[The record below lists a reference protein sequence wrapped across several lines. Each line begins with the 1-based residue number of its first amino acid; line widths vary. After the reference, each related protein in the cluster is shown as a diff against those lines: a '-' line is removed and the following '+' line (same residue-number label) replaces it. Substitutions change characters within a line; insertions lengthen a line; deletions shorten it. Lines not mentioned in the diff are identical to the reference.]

1 MICRSGRTGLNRP
14 CSRGVPAVHSRSPFL
29 LVVFFLAVLTA
40 AGAWLLTSRPP
51 PVPVAP
57 GEEPPPTLSLTPVA
71 YADLD
76 GWDRD
81 DQSAALETLLRSCAA
96 MLRQPAEKPMD
107 GDGFAGTVGDWQ
119 ADCRDAGGVRPG
131 DPVAARRF
139 FEDRF
144 RPFSVRVGHSAD
156 GLFTGY
162 YAPIVAGSRVRDET
176 YDVPLY
182 KAPPELVMVDL
193 GAFRPSLKGER
204 IAGKVEGNRLVPFA
218 SRGDIVGGA
227 LSGRGLE
234 AMYLKDPVDAFFLQI
249 QGSGLVRLPDG
260 GMVRLGYAA
269 QNGHPYTAIG
279 KLLVQRGELTREEAS
294 MQTIRAWLNAHG
306 PEGAALMDE
315 NASYVFFEEQQAEG
329 AIGSQGVVLTGGR
342 SLAVDRKHMPLGA
355 PMWVDIESEDGAR
368 KIRRLVVAQD
378 TGGAIRGAVRGDFY
392 WGEGD
397 EAEAAAGAM
406 KDPGRYYILLPLA
419 LAEKAAQASQ

>member
-1 MICRSGRTGLNRP
+1 
-14 CSRGVPAVHSRSPFL
+14 VRSPFIPIFL
-29 LVVFFLAVLTA
+29 LLAVIL
-40 AGAWLLTSRPP
+40 AGGIWLLTRSLPAPP
-51 PVPVAP
+51 TPP
-57 GEEPPPTLSLTPVA
+57 GETPELTLTLKPVTF
-71 YADLD
+71 ADLK

-81 DQSAALETLLRSCAA
+81 DQSAALKALLRSCAA
-96 MLRQPAEKPMD
+96 MLKQPADKPMD

-119 ADCRDAGGVRPG
+119 ADCRDAEGVRPG
-131 DPVAARRF
+131 DPIAARRF

-144 RPFSVRVGHSAD
+144 RPFSVRVGHEAK

-162 YAPIVAGSRVRDET
+162 YAPIVAGSRTRD
-176 YDVPLY
+176 DAHQVPLY
-182 KAPPELVMVDL
+182 KVPPELVMVDL

-218 SRGDIVGGA
+218 SRGDIVAGA

-234 AMYLKDPVDAFFLQI
+234 IMYLKDPVDAFFLQI

-260 GMVRLGYAA
+260 SLVRLGYAA
-269 QNGHPYTAIG
+269 QNGHAYTAIG
-279 KLLVQRGELTREEAS
+279 KLLVERGAMTRDEAS
-294 MQTIRAWLNAHG
+294 MQSIRSWVNAH
-306 PEGAALMDE
+306 PDEGRALMDE

-342 SLAVDRKHMPLGA
+342 SMAVDRKHMPLGA
-355 PMWVDIESEDGAR
+355 PLWLDIESEDGQR
-368 KIRRLVVAQD
+368 KIHRLVIAQD

-397 EAEAAAGAM
+397 KAEAAAGAM
-406 KDPGRYYILLPLA
+406 KDPGRYYILLPQPLA
-419 LAEKAAQASQ
+419 DKAARAEQ

>member
-1 MICRSGRTGLNRP
+1 VQIK
-14 CSRGVPAVHSRSPFL
+14 SPFL
-29 LVVFFLAVLTA
+29 PVLFFLAALTA
-40 AGAWLLTSRPP
+40 IGVWLLISRQP
-51 PVPVAP
+51 PVPVPP
-57 GEEPPPTLSLTPVA
+57 GEEPPLTLSLKPVT
-71 YADLD
+71 YADLE
-76 GWDRD
+76 GWDKD
-81 DQSAALETLLRSCAA
+81 DQSAALKALLRSCAS
-96 MLRQPAEKPMD
+96 MLKQPADKPMD

-131 DPVAARRF
+131 DPIAARRF

-144 RPFSVRVGHSAD
+144 RPFSVRVGHDAD

-162 YAPIVAGSRVRDET
+162 YAPIVAGSRSRDET
-176 YDVPLY
+176 YRVPLY
-182 KAPPELVMVDL
+182 KVPPELVMVDL
-193 GAFRPSLKGER
+193 GAFRPALKGER

-260 GMVRLGYAA
+260 GLVRLGYAA

-279 KLLVQRGELTREEAS
+279 KLLVQRGLMTRDEAS
-294 MQTIRAWLNAHG
+294 MQTIRAWVNAHG
-306 PEGAALMDE
+306 AEGAALMDE

-342 SLAVDRKHMPLGA
+342 SMAVYRKHMPLGA
-355 PMWVDIESEDGAR
+355 PLWLDIASEDGSR
-368 KIRRLVVAQD
+368 KIRRLVIAQD

-397 EAEAAAGAM
+397 RAEAAAGAM
-406 KDPGRYYILLPLA
+406 KDPGRYYILLPVP
-419 LAEKAAQASQ
+419 LAEKAVRPKAQSAPAS